1 MLICMLLRKITEM
14 LIVSKL

>member
-14 LIVSKL
+14 LLVSKL